1 MAITKILSIMES
13 EGRNPASHLKNALEY
28 IQNPDKT
35 EECVLVGGINCLPDT
50 AFEQMEETK
59 NIFHKTGKRQ
69 GYHVIISFSPEEK
82 VTAEQAM
89 YVLEHFAKDVLGDD
103 YEAVYAVHTDREHM
117 HGHLIW
123 NSVSMTTGKK
133 YNSPKGNWKNHLQPI
148 TNKYCDE
155 LGLTIMPAE
164 YSRNPKNISRDKWEK
179 EMSMKEII
187 LRDAKMCAYAAGNV
201 EHFKYLMK
209 RLGYVFKKDA
219 WMEVQAPGFRY
230 YHKLAKLDEM
240 FSEETLRHHVDMPWM
255 AKPYFYS
262 SDIRGLHRAKLSPF
276 QKKFYAKLYR
286 LRVVEQKRFVVGGAK
301 YTEDLKRF
309 HQLQDEYLLLVNND
323 IKDVAGLV
331 KYWSE
336 QQEKMQRIDDR
347 QQEIYKENSSRKR
360 RIKTDEQ
367 YREYQVWH
375 VGVQEELDELKM
387 EKRKVKKQ
395 LQLVE
400 GIMKEDLY
408 TAYYAVSED
417 EEIVGDKE
425 IEIPGMEELETV
437 SEVEKKTA
445 TDIDDVDMEVCRKED
460 FSVIDEQSNI
470 EKEQADLYVKGS
482 REMDDGDAEQ
492 IYTGKNV
499 AVDDE
504 VPVISMAADKVEWIT
519 ERLSACG
526 AYEEINAAVKADIFV
541 LDIADVSGSIRL
553 FSDVMKRLG
562 IRMAGDE
569 IYEEFQKIYDE
580 SVGRDVGK
588 EKAEDKVWNRGRER
602 DDTSTSCKVQ
612 KNIPE
617 V

>member
-1 MAITKILSIMES
+1 MAITKILNIKES

-155 LGLTIMPAE
+155 LGLAIMPAE
-164 YSRNPKNISRDKWEK
+164 YSRNPKNISRDKWER

-240 FSEETLRHHVDMPWM
+240 FSEDMLRHHVDMPWM

-262 SDIRGLHRAKLSPF
+262 SDIRGLHRAKLSSF

-286 LRVVEQKRFVVGGAK
+286 LRIVEQKRFAVGGAK

-309 HQLQDEYLLLVNND
+309 HQLQDEYLLIVNND
-323 IKDVAGLV
+323 IKSVVDLV
-331 KYWSE
+331 DFINE
-336 QQEKMQRIDDR
+336 QEEKIQQIEDR
-347 QQEIYKENSSRKR
+347 QHEIYRESSSRKR
-360 RIKTDEQ
+360 SIKKEEQ
-367 YREYQVWH
+367 YWEYQIWH
-375 VGVQEELDELKM
+375 VEVQEKLDELKQ
-387 EKRKVKKQ
+387 EKRKIKRQIQ
-395 LQLVE
+395 LAD
-400 GIMKEDLY
+400 GIIKEDLY
-408 TAYYAVSED
+408 TAYYEVSEK
-417 EEIVGDKE
+417 EEIVADRDV
-425 IEIPGMEELETV
+425 EIPGMEEEAV
-437 SEVEKKTA
+437 FEEDVAVEPGTNVVVMNP
-445 TDIDDVDMEVCRKED
+445 DNNQNEIGR
-460 FSVIDEQSNI
+460 Q
-470 EKEQADLYVKGS
+470 KEQAERARKQQTDLEGIGIPEIHNLSDV
-482 REMDDGDAEQ
+482 
-492 IYTGKNV
+492 NV
-499 AVDDE
+499 ARVGESITDVTDKGEYVETKENESVDKAGWI
-504 VPVISMAADKVEWIT
+504 VRRISE
-519 ERLSACG
+519 LG
-526 AYEEINAAVKADIFV
+526 GYENVSDSVKADIFGF
-541 LDIADVSGSIRL
+541 DIADVSGSIRL
-553 FSDVMKRLG
+553 FSDVIKKLG
-562 IRMAGDE
+562 IKLDGDE
-569 IYEEFQKIYDE
+569 LYEEFQRMYDE
-580 SVGRDVGK
+580 SVDRDADK
-588 EKAEDKVWNRGRER
+588 EKTGDKIWNNGRGR
-602 DDTSTSCKVQ
+602 
-612 KNIPE
+612 
-617 V
+617 

>member
-1 MAITKILSIMES
+1 MAITKILNIKES

-103 YEAVYAVHTDREHM
+103 YEAVYSVHTDREHM

-155 LGLTIMPAE
+155 LGLSIMPAE
-164 YSRNPKNISRDKWEK
+164 YSRNPKNISRDKWER

-187 LRDAKMCAYAAGNV
+187 LRDAKMCAYVAGNV

-240 FSEETLRHHVDMPWM
+240 FSEDMLRHHVDMLWM
-255 AKPYFYS
+255 VKPYFYS
-262 SDIRGLHRAKLSPF
+262 SDIRGLHRAKLSSF

-286 LRVVEQKRFVVGGAK
+286 LRIVEQKRFAVGGAK
-301 YTEDLKRF
+301 YAEDLKRF

-323 IKDVAGLV
+323 IKSVVELV
-331 KYWSE
+331 DFIGE
-336 QQEKMQRIDDR
+336 QEEKIQQIEDR
-347 QQEIYKENSSRKR
+347 QKEIYRESSSRKHS
-360 RIKTDEQ
+360 IKNEEQ
-367 YREYQVWH
+367 YREYQIWH
-375 VGVQEELDELKM
+375 VEVQGELDELKQ
-387 EKRKVKKQ
+387 EKREIKRQ
-395 LQLVE
+395 LQLAD
-400 GIMKEDLY
+400 GIVKEDLY
-408 TAYYAVSED
+408 TAYYAVSEN

-425 IEIPGMEELETV
+425 IEIPGMEQHEDV
-437 SEVEKKTA
+437 VEVKKKGT
-445 TDIDDVDMEVCRKED
+445 TDIDDVDTKICRKED
-460 FSVIDEQSNI
+460 ASVADQYSDI
-470 EKEQADLYVKGS
+470 EKEQADLYVVES
-482 REMDDGDAEQ
+482 REMNDGDSEQ
-492 IYTGKNV
+492 IYAGERKTIEDEV
-499 AVDDE
+499 AVAQGA
-504 VPVISMAADKVEWIT
+504 SDKAQRIA

-580 SVGRDVGK
+580 SVGRNVGK
-588 EKAEDKVWNRGRER
+588 EKAEDKVWNRGRGR
-602 DDTSTSCKVQ
+602 
-612 KNIPE
+612 
-617 V
+617 

>member
-1 MAITKILSIMES
+1 MAITKILNIKES

-69 GYHVIISFSPEEK
+69 GYHVIISFSPEEI

-155 LGLTIMPAE
+155 LGLSIMPAE

-201 EHFKYLMK
+201 GHFKYLMK
-209 RLGYVFKKDA
+209 RFGYVFKKDA

-286 LRVVEQKRFVVGGAK
+286 LRIVEQKRFVVGGAK

-309 HQLQDEYLLLVNND
+309 HRLQDEYLLLVNND
-323 IKDVAGLV
+323 IKSVVDLV
-331 KYWSE
+331 DFIGE
-336 QQEKMQRIDDR
+336 QEEKIQQIEDR
-347 QQEIYKENSSRKR
+347 QKEIYRESSSRKR
-360 RIKTDEQ
+360 SIKTEEQ
-367 YREYQVWH
+367 YREYQIWH
-375 VGVQEELDELKM
+375 VEVQEELDELKQ
-387 EKRKVKKQ
+387 EKRENKRKIQ
-395 LQLVE
+395 LAD

-408 TAYYAVSED
+408 TAYYAVSGN
-417 EEIVGDKE
+417 EEIVADRDV
-425 IEIPGMEELETV
+425 EIPGMDEET
-437 SEVEKKTA
+437 EVEKSTA
-445 TDIDDVDMEVCRKED
+445 VVVEHDANVEVMNPNNKQNEIGRLR
-460 FSVIDEQSNI
+460 
-470 EKEQADLYVKGS
+470 EQADSARKQQTDLDGIGKPEIHNSSDVNVTRMDESITDVTDKSEFVGT
-482 REMDDGDAEQ
+482 RETESVDKADWIVRRISELGGYE
-492 IYTGKNV
+492 NV
-499 AVDDE
+499 SD
-504 VPVISMAADKVEWIT
+504 S
-519 ERLSACG
+519 
-526 AYEEINAAVKADIFV
+526 VKADIFGF
-541 LDIADVSGSIRL
+541 DIADVSGSMRL
-553 FSDVMKRLG
+553 FSDVMKRMG
-562 IRMAGDE
+562 IKLDGDE
-569 IYEEFQKIYDE
+569 LYEEFQRIYDE
-580 SVGRDVGK
+580 SVDRDACK
-588 EKAEDKVWNRGRER
+588 DKAEDKMWNRGRGR
-602 DDTSTSCKVQ
+602 
-612 KNIPE
+612 
-617 V
+617 

>member
-1 MAITKILSIMES
+1 MAITKILNIKES

-28 IQNPDKT
+28 IQNPNKT

-133 YNSPKGNWKNHLQPI
+133 YNSPKSNWKNHLQPI

-155 LGLTIMPAE
+155 LGLSIMPAE
-164 YSRNPKNISRDKWEK
+164 YSKNPKNISRDKWKK

-230 YHKLAKLDEM
+230 YHSLAKMDEM
-240 FSEETLRHHVDMPWM
+240 FAEDRLRHHVDMPWM

-262 SDIRGLHRAKLSPF
+262 SDIRGLHRAKLSPY
-276 QKKFYAKLYR
+276 QKRFYAKLYR
-286 LRVVEQKRFVVGGAK
+286 LRIVEQKRFVVGGAK
-301 YTEDLKRF
+301 YTEELKRF

-323 IKDVAGLV
+323 IKDIVELV
-331 KYWSE
+331 NFRNK
-336 QQEKMQRIDDR
+336 QEEKIRQIEDR
-347 QQEIYKENSSRKR
+347 QHEIYRESSSRKR
-360 RIKTDEQ
+360 KIKTEAQ
-367 YREYQVWH
+367 YKDYQMWH
-375 VGVQEELDELKM
+375 VEVQEELDELKQ
-387 EKRKVKKQ
+387 EKKKIKRRIQ
-395 LQLVE
+395 LAD

-408 TAYYAVSED
+408 TAYYTVSED

-425 IEIPGMEELETV
+425 IEIPGMEKDMLVERTTKAVVESERDVVVMNQPANSHNNGNGQEEQINVAGKQQIDLERTEMSKV
-437 SEVEKKTA
+437 HNLSDENVTRMDESITDVTGKSEFVEP
-445 TDIDDVDMEVCRKED
+445 E
-460 FSVIDEQSNI
+460 
-470 EKEQADLYVKGS
+470 EKEP
-482 REMDDGDAEQ
+482 
-492 IYTGKNV
+492 I
-499 AVDDE
+499 
-504 VPVISMAADKVEWIT
+504 DKVGWIVRRIS
-519 ERLSACG
+519 EFG
-526 AYEEINAAVKADIFV
+526 GYENVSDSDKADIFGF
-541 LDIADVSGSIRL
+541 DIADISGSIRL
-553 FSDVMKRLG
+553 FSDAMKRLG
-562 IRMAGDE
+562 IKLDGDE
-569 IYEEFQKIYDE
+569 LYEEFQKIYDE
-580 SVGRDVGK
+580 SVDGDAGK
-588 EKAEDKVWNRGRER
+588 DKAEDKMWNRGRGR
-602 DDTSTSCKVQ
+602 
-612 KNIPE
+612 
-617 V
+617 

>member
-1 MAITKILSIMES
+1 MAITKILNIMES

-89 YVLEHFAKDVLGDD
+89 YVLEHFAKDVLSDD

-133 YNSPKGNWKNHLQPI
+133 YNSPKSNWKNHLQPI

-155 LGLTIMPAE
+155 LGLSIMPAE
-164 YSRNPKNISRDKWEK
+164 YSKNPKNIRRDKWEK

-286 LRVVEQKRFVVGGAK
+286 LRIVEQKRFVVGGAK

-309 HQLQDEYLLLVNND
+309 HRLQDEYLLLVNND
-323 IKDVAGLV
+323 IKSVVDLV
-331 KYWSE
+331 DFIGE
-336 QQEKMQRIDDR
+336 QEEKIQQIEDR
-347 QQEIYKENSSRKR
+347 QHEIYRESSSRKR
-360 RIKTDEQ
+360 SIKNEEQ
-367 YREYQVWH
+367 YREYQIWH
-375 VGVQEELDELKM
+375 VEVQEELDELKQ
-387 EKRKVKKQ
+387 EKREIKRQIQ
-395 LQLVE
+395 LADD
-400 GIMKEDLY
+400 IIKEELY
-408 TAYYAVSED
+408 TVYYAVSGN
-417 EEIVGDKE
+417 EEIVADRDV
-425 IEIPGMEELETV
+425 EIPGMEENA
-437 SEVEKKTA
+437 EVEKVAAAVVKPDA
-445 TDIDDVDMEVCRKED
+445 SVEVMNLNNNQNEIGR
-460 FSVIDEQSNI
+460 Q
-470 EKEQADLYVKGS
+470 KEQTDSARKQQTGLEGIGIPEVHNSSYVNVARLDES
-482 REMDDGDAEQ
+482 TTDV
-492 IYTGKNV
+492 TGKSEFV
-499 AVDDE
+499 E
-504 VPVISMAADKVEWIT
+504 TKETEPVDKVGWIVRRIL
-519 ERLSACG
+519 ELG
-526 AYEEINAAVKADIFV
+526 GYENISDSVKADVFGF
-541 LDIADVSGSIRL
+541 DIADVSGSIRL

-562 IRMAGDE
+562 MKLDGDE
-569 IYEEFQKIYDE
+569 LYEEFQRIYDE
-580 SVGRDVGK
+580 AVSRDVGK
-588 EKAEDKVWNRGRER
+588 DKAEDKMWNRGRGR
-602 DDTSTSCKVQ
+602 
-612 KNIPE
+612 
-617 V
+617 

>member
-1 MAITKILSIMES
+1 MAITKILNIKES

-133 YNSPKGNWKNHLQPI
+133 YNSPKGNWRNHLQPI

-155 LGLTIMPAE
+155 LGLSIMPAE

-179 EMSMKEII
+179 EMPMKDII

-201 EHFKYLMK
+201 EHFKYLM
-209 RLGYVFKKDA
+209 RSLGYVFKKGS

-230 YHKLAKLDEM
+230 YHSLVKMDEM
-240 FSEETLRHHVDMPWM
+240 FAEDRLRHHVDMPWM

-262 SDIRGLHRAKLSPF
+262 SDIRGLHGAKLSPY
-276 QKKFYAKLYR
+276 QKRFYAKLYR
-286 LRVVEQKRFVVGGAK
+286 LRIVEQKRFVVGGAK
-301 YTEDLKRF
+301 YTEELKRF

-323 IKDVAGLV
+323 IRDVAGLV
-331 KYWSE
+331 KYRSE
-336 QQEKMQRIDDR
+336 QQEKVKRIDDR
-347 QQEIYKENSSRKR
+347 QQEIYKENASRKR
-360 RIKTDEQ
+360 KIKTDEK
-367 YREYQVWH
+367 YREYQLWH
-375 VGVQEELDELKM
+375 AGVQEELDELKS
-387 EKRKVKKQ
+387 EKRDVKRQ
-395 LQLVE
+395 LQLADS
-400 GIMKEDLY
+400 IMKEDLY
-408 TAYYAVSED
+408 TAYYTASED
-417 EEIVGDKE
+417 EAIVGDKE
-425 IEIPGMEELETV
+425 IEIPWMEEQETV
-437 SEVEKKTA
+437 SEVEKKAA
-445 TDIDDVDMEVCRKED
+445 TDIDNVDMEICRKED

-470 EKEQADLYVKGS
+470 EKEQADLYVEES
-482 REMDDGDAEQ
+482 REMDDVDAEQ

-504 VPVISMAADKVEWIT
+504 VLVIPMAADKVEWIAD
-519 ERLSACG
+519 RLSESG
-526 AYEEINAAVKADIFV
+526 AYEDVDVPVKADIFGF
-541 LDIADVSGSIRL
+541 DIADVSGSIRL
-553 FSDVMKRLG
+553 FSDVMKRMG
-562 IRMAGDE
+562 IKLVGDE
-569 IYEEFQKIYDE
+569 LYEEFQRIYYE
-580 SVGRDVGK
+580 SVGRDAGK
-588 EKAEDKVWNRGRER
+588 EKAEDKIWNMGRGR
-602 DDTSTSCKVQ
+602 
-612 KNIPE
+612 
-617 V
+617 

>member
-1 MAITKILSIMES
+1 MAITKILNIMES
-13 EGRNPASHLKNALEY
+13 EGGNPASHLKNALEY
-28 IQNPDKT
+28 IQNLDKT
-35 EECVLVGGINCLPDT
+35 EECLLVGGINCLPDT

-133 YNSPKGNWKNHLQPI
+133 YNSPKSNWKNHLQPI

-155 LGLTIMPAE
+155 LGLSIMPAE
-164 YSRNPKNISRDKWEK
+164 YSKNPKNISRDKWEK

-262 SDIRGLHRAKLSPF
+262 SDIRGLHGAKFSPY
-276 QKKFYAKLYR
+276 QKRFYAKLYR
-286 LRVVEQKRFVVGGAK
+286 LRIVEQKRFVVGGAK
-301 YTEDLKRF
+301 YTEELKRF

-323 IKDVAGLV
+323 IRDVAGLV
-331 KYWSE
+331 KYRSE
-336 QQEKMQRIDDR
+336 QQEKVKRIDDR
-347 QQEIYKENSSRKR
+347 QQEIYKENASRKR
-360 RIKTDEQ
+360 KIKTDEK
-367 YREYQVWH
+367 YREYQLWH
-375 VGVQEELDELKM
+375 AGVQEELDELKS
-387 EKRKVKKQ
+387 EKRDVKRQ
-395 LQLVE
+395 LQLADSIV
-400 GIMKEDLY
+400 KEDLY
-408 TAYYAVSED
+408 TAYYAVSEN
-417 EEIVGDKE
+417 EEIVDDME
-425 IEIPGMEELETV
+425 IEIPRMEQHEDV
-437 SEVEKKTA
+437 AEVEKKGA
-445 TDIDDVDMEVCRKED
+445 TDIDDVDTKICRKED
-460 FSVIDEQSNI
+460 ASVADQYSDI
-470 EKEQADLYVKGS
+470 EKEQADLYVVES
-482 REMDDGDAEQ
+482 REMDDGDSEQ

-504 VPVISMAADKVEWIT
+504 VLVIPMDADKVEWIAD
-519 ERLSACG
+519 RLSESG
-526 AYEEINAAVKADIFV
+526 AYEDVDVPVKADIFGF
-541 LDIADVSGSIRL
+541 DIADVSGSIRL
-553 FSDVMKRLG
+553 FSDVMKRMG
-562 IRMAGDE
+562 IKLAGDE
-569 IYEEFQKIYDE
+569 LYEEFQRIYDE
-580 SVGRDVGK
+580 SVGRDAGK
-588 EKAEDKVWNRGRER
+588 EKAEDKIWNMGRGR
-602 DDTSTSCKVQ
+602 
-612 KNIPE
+612 
-617 V
+617 

>member
-1 MAITKILSIMES
+1 MAITKILNIMES

-89 YVLEHFAKDVLGDD
+89 YVLEHFAKDVLSDD

-133 YNSPKGNWKNHLQPI
+133 YNSPKSNWKNHLQPI

-155 LGLTIMPAE
+155 LGLSIMPAE
-164 YSRNPKNISRDKWEK
+164 YSKNPKNIRRDKWEK

-286 LRVVEQKRFVVGGAK
+286 LRIVEQKRFVVGGAK

-309 HQLQDEYLLLVNND
+309 HRLQDEYLLLVNND
-323 IKDVAGLV
+323 IKSVVDLV
-331 KYWSE
+331 DFIGE
-336 QQEKMQRIDDR
+336 QEEKIQQIEDR
-347 QQEIYKENSSRKR
+347 QHEIYRESSSRKR
-360 RIKTDEQ
+360 SIKNEEQ
-367 YREYQVWH
+367 YREYQIWH
-375 VGVQEELDELKM
+375 VEVQEELDELKQ
-387 EKRKVKKQ
+387 EKRELKRQ
-395 LQLVE
+395 LQLADSIV
-400 GIMKEDLY
+400 KEDLY
-408 TAYYAVSED
+408 TAYYAVSEN
-417 EEIVGDKE
+417 EKIVADRD
-425 IEIPGMEELETV
+425 IEIPGMEDEAV
-437 SEVEKKTA
+437 SKK
-445 TDIDDVDMEVCRKED
+445 D
-460 FSVIDEQSNI
+460 
-470 EKEQADLYVKGS
+470 
-482 REMDDGDAEQ
+482 
-492 IYTGKNV
+492 V
-499 AVDDE
+499 AVE
-504 VPVISMAADKVEWIT
+504 PGTNVVVINPDNNQNEIGRQKEPTDGVRKQQTNLDGIGIPEPHNSPDVNVVRVGESMTDVTDKSEFVGTRETESVDKADWIVRRIS
-519 ERLSACG
+519 ELG
-526 AYEEINAAVKADIFV
+526 GYENVSDSVKADIFGF
-541 LDIADVSGSIRL
+541 DIADVSGSMRL
-553 FSDVMKRLG
+553 FSDVMKRMG
-562 IRMAGDE
+562 IKLDGDE
-569 IYEEFQKIYDE
+569 LYEEFQRIYDE
-580 SVGRDVGK
+580 SVDRDACK
-588 EKAEDKVWNRGRER
+588 DKAEDKMWNRGRGR
-602 DDTSTSCKVQ
+602 
-612 KNIPE
+612 
-617 V
+617 

>member
-1 MAITKILSIMES
+1 MAITKILNIMES

-35 EECVLVGGINCLPDT
+35 EECILVGGINCLPDT

-82 VTAEQAM
+82 VTVEQAM
-89 YVLEHFAKDVLGDD
+89 YVLEHFAKAVLGDD
-103 YEAVYAVHTDREHM
+103 YEAVYSVHTDREHM

-155 LGLTIMPAE
+155 LGLSIMPAE

-179 EMSMKEII
+179 EMSMKDII

-209 RLGYVFKKDA
+209 RLGYVFKKNA

-262 SDIRGLHRAKLSPF
+262 SDIMGLHRAKLSPY

-286 LRVVEQKRFVVGGAK
+286 LRIVEQKRFEVGGAK

-323 IKDVAGLV
+323 IKSVVELV
-331 KYWSE
+331 DFIGE
-336 QQEKMQRIDDR
+336 QKEKIQQIEDR
-347 QQEIYKENSSRKR
+347 QHEIYRESSSRKR
-360 RIKTDEQ
+360 SIKNEEQ
-367 YREYQVWH
+367 YREYQIWH
-375 VGVQEELDELKM
+375 VEVQEELDELKQ
-387 EKRKVKKQ
+387 EKREIKRQIK
-395 LQLVE
+395 LAD
-400 GIMKEDLY
+400 GIVKEDLY
-408 TAYYAVSED
+408 TAYYAVSGK
-417 EEIVGDKE
+417 EEIVADRDV
-425 IEIPGMEELETV
+425 EIPGMETEVV
-437 SEVEKKTA
+437 SEKDVAVEPETNVEVVNPDNNQNDTSVMPDIRNVSDVNTA
-445 TDIDDVDMEVCRKED
+445 RMDEDITDV
-460 FSVIDEQSNI
+460 
-470 EKEQADLYVKGS
+470 
-482 REMDDGDAEQ
+482 
-492 IYTGKNV
+492 TGKS
-499 AVDDE
+499 E
-504 VPVISMAADKVEWIT
+504 FMESEEKVPVDKVGRIVRRISE
-519 ERLSACG
+519 LG
-526 AYEEINAAVKADIFV
+526 GYENISDSVKADIFGF
-541 LDIADVSGSIRL
+541 DIADISGSIKS
-553 FSDVMKRLG
+553 FSDVMKKLG
-562 IRMAGDE
+562 IKLDGDE
-569 IYEEFQKIYDE
+569 LYEEFQRIYDE
-580 SVGRDVGK
+580 AVSRDVDKG
-588 EKAEDKVWNRGRER
+588 KAEDKIWNKGRGR
-602 DDTSTSCKVQ
+602 
-612 KNIPE
+612 
-617 V
+617 

>member
-1 MAITKILSIMES
+1 MAITKILNIMES

-35 EECVLVGGINCLPDT
+35 EECVLVGSINCLPDT

-82 VTAEQAM
+82 VTSEQAM

-133 YNSPKGNWKNHLQPI
+133 YNSPKSNWKNHLQPI

-155 LGLTIMPAE
+155 LGLSIMPAE

-240 FSEETLRHHVDMPWM
+240 FSEDMLRHYVDMPWM
-255 AKPYFYS
+255 SKPYFYS

-309 HQLQDEYLLLVNND
+309 HQLQDEYLLSVNND
-323 IKDVAGLV
+323 IKSVVDLV
-331 KYWSE
+331 DFINEHEEKI
-336 QQEKMQRIDDR
+336 QQIEDR
-347 QQEIYKENSSRKR
+347 QHEIYRESSSRKR
-360 RIKTDEQ
+360 SIKNEEQ
-367 YREYQVWH
+367 YREYQIWH
-375 VGVQEELDELKM
+375 VEVQEELDELKQ
-387 EKRKVKKQ
+387 EKREIKRQIQ
-395 LQLVE
+395 LADD
-400 GIMKEDLY
+400 IIKEDLY
-408 TAYYAVSED
+408 TAYYAVSGK
-417 EEIVGDKE
+417 EEIVADRDV
-425 IEIPGMEELETV
+425 EIPGMEEDTAVEEIVAVVVEPDANVEVMNPNNNQNEIGRQKEPTDGVRKQQIDLEGIGI
-437 SEVEKKTA
+437 SEIHNLSDTNVARVGESIA
-445 TDIDDVDMEVCRKED
+445 DV
-460 FSVIDEQSNI
+460 
-470 EKEQADLYVKGS
+470 
-482 REMDDGDAEQ
+482 
-492 IYTGKNV
+492 TGKSEFVETRETESVDKAGWIVRRISELGGYEN
-499 AVDDE
+499 VDD
-504 VPVISMAADKVEWIT
+504 SAKVDVF
-519 ERLSACG
+519 G
-526 AYEEINAAVKADIFV
+526 F
-541 LDIADVSGSIRL
+541 DIADVSGSIRL
-553 FSDVMKRLG
+553 FSDVMKRLD
-562 IRMAGDE
+562 IKLDGDE
-569 IYEEFQKIYDE
+569 LYEEFQRVYDE
-580 SVGRDVGK
+580 SVIRNADKHREEPIEKNRVLKGR
-588 EKAEDKVWNRGRER
+588 
-602 DDTSTSCKVQ
+602 
-612 KNIPE
+612 
-617 V
+617 

>member
-1 MAITKILSIMES
+1 MAITKILNIQES

-35 EECVLVGGINCLPDT
+35 EECILVGGINCLPDT

-155 LGLTIMPAE
+155 LGLSIMPAE

-230 YHKLAKLDEM
+230 YHKLAKLDKM
-240 FSEETLRHHVDMPWM
+240 FSEDMLRHYVDMPWM

-286 LRVVEQKRFVVGGAK
+286 LRVVEQKHFVVGGAK
-301 YTEDLKRF
+301 YAEDLKRF

-323 IKDVAGLV
+323 IKSIVELV
-331 KYWSE
+331 DFISE
-336 QQEKMQRIDDR
+336 KEDRIQQIEVR
-347 QQEIYKENSSRKR
+347 QKEIYRESSSRKR
-360 RIKTDEQ
+360 SIKNEEQ
-367 YREYQVWH
+367 YREYQIWH
-375 VGVQEELDELKM
+375 VEVQEELDELKQ
-387 EKRKVKKQ
+387 EKREVKRQIQ
-395 LQLVE
+395 LADD
-400 GIMKEDLY
+400 IIKEDLY
-408 TAYYAVSED
+408 TAYYAVSGN
-417 EEIVGDKE
+417 EEIVADRDV
-425 IEIPGMEELETV
+425 EIPGMEKEAV
-437 SEVEKKTA
+437 SEK
-445 TDIDDVDMEVCRKED
+445 D
-460 FSVIDEQSNI
+460 
-470 EKEQADLYVKGS
+470 
-482 REMDDGDAEQ
+482 
-492 IYTGKNV
+492 V
-499 AVDDE
+499 AVEPETNVEVVNPDNNQNDTSVMPDIRNVSDVNMARMDE
-504 VPVISMAADKVEWIT
+504 DITDVTDKGEYVEAKETEPVDKAGWIVRKISE
-519 ERLSACG
+519 LG
-526 AYEEINAAVKADIFV
+526 GYENVSDSIKADIFGF
-541 LDIADVSGSIRL
+541 DIADVSGSIRL
-553 FSDVMKRLG
+553 FSDVMKKLG
-562 IRMAGDE
+562 MKLDGDE
-569 IYEEFQKIYDE
+569 LYEEFQRIYDE
-580 SVGRDVGK
+580 AISRDVDKG
-588 EKAEDKVWNRGRER
+588 KAEDKIWNRDRER
-602 DDTSTSCKVQ
+602 
-612 KNIPE
+612 
-617 V
+617 

>member
-1 MAITKILSIMES
+1 MAITKILNIQES

-35 EECVLVGGINCLPDT
+35 EECILVGGINCLPDT

-103 YEAVYAVHTDREHM
+103 YEAVYAVHTDRGHM

-155 LGLTIMPAE
+155 LGLSIMPAE
-164 YSRNPKNISRDKWEK
+164 YSRNPKNISRDKWER

-230 YHKLAKLDEM
+230 YHKLAKMDEM

-255 AKPYFYS
+255 VKPYFYS
-262 SDIRGLHRAKLSPF
+262 SDIRGLHRTKLSPY
-276 QKKFYAKLYR
+276 QKRFYAKLYR
-286 LRVVEQKRFVVGGAK
+286 LRIVEQKRFAVGGAK

-309 HQLQDEYLLLVNND
+309 HQLQDEYLLIVNND
-323 IKDVAGLV
+323 IKSVVDLV
-331 KYWSE
+331 YFIGE
-336 QQEKMQRIDDR
+336 QEEKIQQIEDR
-347 QQEIYKENSSRKR
+347 QKEIYRESSSRKR
-360 RIKTDEQ
+360 SIKNEEQ
-367 YREYQVWH
+367 YREYQIWH
-375 VGVQEELDELKM
+375 MEVQEELDELKQ
-387 EKRKVKKQ
+387 EKREIKRQIQ
-395 LQLVE
+395 LADD
-400 GIMKEDLY
+400 IIKEDLY
-408 TAYYAVSED
+408 TAYYAVSGK
-417 EEIVGDKE
+417 EEIVADRDV
-425 IEIPGMEELETV
+425 EIPGMDEET
-437 SEVEKKTA
+437 EVEKATA
-445 TDIDDVDMEVCRKED
+445 VVVEHDANVDVMNPNNKQNEIGRLR
-460 FSVIDEQSNI
+460 
-470 EKEQADLYVKGS
+470 EQADSARKQQTDL
-482 REMDDGDAEQ
+482 DG
-492 IYTGKNV
+492 IGKTEIHNSSDVNV
-499 AVDDE
+499 ARMDKSMTDVTDKGE
-504 VPVISMAADKVEWIT
+504 YVETKENEPVDKVSWIVRRIS
-519 ERLSACG
+519 ELGGYGNVSDSD
-526 AYEEINAAVKADIFV
+526 KADIFG

-553 FSDVMKRLG
+553 FSDVMKKLG
-562 IRMAGDE
+562 MKLDGDE
-569 IYEEFQKIYDE
+569 LYEEFQRIYDE
-580 SVGRDVGK
+580 SVDKDKTEGRM
-588 EKAEDKVWNRGRER
+588 WNRGRGR
-602 DDTSTSCKVQ
+602 
-612 KNIPE
+612 
-617 V
+617 